1 MNALRW
7 ISLALWIV
15 MLVTWVTWYVKYV
28 KGGRERPSRWKAFGV
43 LLLVFLLQSLADFF
57 PNTAVGWALLVL
69 SLLTAIWCGVLMVRE
84 VRVTWRE
91 QMERVKHL

>member
-7 ISLALWIV
+7 ISLALWV
-15 MLVTWVTWYVKYV
+15 VLLVIWVTWYVK
-28 KGGRERPSRWKAFGV
+28 GRERLRLWKAFGV

-57 PNTAVGWALLVL
+57 PNTSVGWTLRGL
-69 SLLTAIWCGVLMVRE
+69 SLLTAIWCFVLMLRE

-91 QMERVKHL
+91 QVERVKHL

>member
-7 ISLALWIV
+7 ISLVLWV
-15 MLVTWVTWYVKYV
+15 VLLVVWVTWYVK
-28 KGGRERPSRWKAFGV
+28 GRERLRLWKAFGV
-43 LLLVFLLQSLADFF
+43 LLLGFFLEHLADFY
-57 PNTAVGWALLVL
+57 PD
-69 SLLTAIWCGVLMVRE
+69 TAIGWTLRSLSFVAMVWCFVLMVRE